1 MARMHTNPM
10 NAAFLMME
18 SRERPMHVATLLI
31 YSLPPGAGADFV
43 KRIVADLQQST
54 EFVAPF
60 NLRLRNPALKF
71 ALPMWQEDFDLD
83 LEYHVRHSALPYPG
97 GERELGVL
105 ISRLHSNPMDL
116 NRPLWEYHV
125 IEGLE
130 RNRFAVYFKMHH
142 ALVDGLAGLR
152 MLQRSMSTRQE
163 DVNTPALWSAHPPG
177 GGLAGPSAPFN
188 WDLLGSL
195 GGTLRSAGDVANAL
209 LAMLQAAYDQKD
221 PVKLP
226 FETPVSILNHRV
238 HSQRRFA
245 TQTCEFE
252 RIRRLSKHA
261 DCTINDVVLALC
273 SGALRRFLKDRGEL
287 PGRSLTAGIPVSI
300 RPPGDEGSLPAVSFI
315 IADLATNV
323 ANAERRLAV
332 ITASTRRAK
341 TLLQKLPR
349 DSLEKWSAAVM
360 LPYTVQIL
368 AGLEGRT
375 RPVFNL
381 TISNVPG
388 PREYLYF
395 RGARLEGLYPVS
407 LVTHGQALNITC
419 YSYVDTLTFGFVGC
433 RDTLPRMQRLA
444 VYTGEALDELEQTLL
459 GKAARDDIQPAREA
473 VKPRASKTGR
483 RRRSAASTA
492 DAGT

>member
-1 MARMHTNPM
+1 MAGKHTNPM
-10 NAAFLMME
+10 NAAFLLME

-31 YSLPPGAGADFV
+31 YSLPPRADSDFI
-43 KRIVADLQQST
+43 KRMVARLQQT
-54 EFVAPF
+54 TKFVEPF
-60 NLRLRNPALKF
+60 NLRLRNPALRF
-71 ALPMWQEDFDLD
+71 ALPMWQTDFDLD
-83 LEYHVRHSALPYPG
+83 LEYHVRHTALPRPG

-105 ISRLHSNPMDL
+105 ISRLHSNPMDF

-152 MLQRSMSTRQE
+152 MLQRSMSTRPD
-163 DVNTPALWSAHPPG
+163 DVNTPALWSARAPDSG
-177 GGLAGPSAPFN
+177 SAAPSASFN
-188 WDLLGSL
+188 WDVLGL
-195 GGTLRSAGDVANAL
+195 LRSAARSGRDMAR
-209 LAMLQAAYDQKD
+209 AMLDLLRAAYDKD
-221 PVKLP
+221 DPAKLP

-252 RIRRLSKHA
+252 RIRLLSKTA
-261 DCTINDVVLALC
+261 DCTINDIVLAMC

-287 PGRSLTAGIPVSI
+287 PRRPLTAGVPVSI
-300 RPPGDEGSLPAVSFI
+300 RPPGDESSLPAVGFV

-323 ANAERRLAV
+323 ANPAQRLAV
-332 ITASTRRAK
+332 IAASTRRAK
-341 TLLQKLPR
+341 SLLQKLPR
-349 DSLEKWSAAVM
+349 DSLENWSATVM
-360 LPYTVQIL
+360 LPYVVQIL

-388 PREYLYF
+388 PREYLYLH
-395 RGARLEGLYPVS
+395 GARLEGLYPVS

-419 YSYVDTLTFGFVGC
+419 YTYVDKLTFGFVGC
-433 RDTLPRMQRLA
+433 RDTLPSMQRLA
-444 VYTGEALDELEQTLL
+444 VYTGEALDELERALL
-459 GKAARDDIQPAREA
+459 GKTVAATQPAPEA
-473 VKPRASKTGR
+473 VGPRVKKTAR

-492 DAGT
+492 ETRT